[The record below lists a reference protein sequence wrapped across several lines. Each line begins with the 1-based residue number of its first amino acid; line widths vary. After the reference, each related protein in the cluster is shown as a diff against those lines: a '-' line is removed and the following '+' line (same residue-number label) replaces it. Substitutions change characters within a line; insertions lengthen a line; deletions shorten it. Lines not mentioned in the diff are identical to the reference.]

1 MDRKYNIDLCRIICI
16 FAVVLVHVNAPYY
29 KLSVIGENSFV
40 ATNIIGALA
49 RFCVPL
55 LLTISGSL
63 LIGKE
68 INIKEFYKK
77 SLLPLFFVYYLWVFI
92 YGMYKVYTM
101 DYTGNIIS
109 ISHYHLE
116 FIPNLIG
123 IYLILPIIN
132 ELLKNIKVFKLLYLI
147 TFIFAIMIQSID
159 LFYKIS
165 IYTDRYI
172 IPFKNPYLFYFLS
185 GYFFRNVKSKKAIL
199 ISFISLFITI
209 IASLYKSYGGNSRV
223 YYWGYGYI
231 NIAIITISLFAFFNS
246 IDMKNKFL
254 NVIILNLSKNSFAI
268 YLVHV
273 FFVDLIIKYLGFIEV
288 PFIIKVPL
296 FTVISFI
303 ASYLFVLLINLI
315 LPNKLKRFILYKY

>member
-1 MDRKYNIDLCRIICI
+1 MDRKYNIDLCRVICI
-16 FAVVLVHVNAPYY
+16 FAVVLVHVNAPFY

-40 ATNIIGALA
+40 ATNIMGASA

-63 LIGKE
+63 FIGKE
-68 INIKEFYKK
+68 ITINVFYKK
-77 SLLPLFFVYYLWVFI
+77 RLLPLVFVYYLWVFI

-101 DYTGNIIS
+101 DFTGNFIS
-109 ISHYHLE
+109 VSHYHLE

-132 ELLKNIKVFKLLYLI
+132 ELLKNKKVFKLLYFI
-147 TFIFAIMIQSID
+147 TFISAIMIQSID
-159 LFYKIS
+159 LFFKIS

-185 GYFFRNVKSKKAIL
+185 GYFFKNIKNKKAIL
-199 ISFISLFITI
+199 LSFAFLFITI
-209 IASLYKSYGGNSRV
+209 IASLYKSIGVGSHI

-231 NIAIITISLFAFFNS
+231 NITIITISLFVFFNS
-246 IDMKNKFL
+246 INMKNKCL
-254 NVIILNLSKNSFAI
+254 NDKILNLSKCSFGI
-268 YLVHV
+268 YIVHV
-273 FFVDLIIKYLGFIEV
+273 FFIDLIIKYLGFIEV

-296 FTVISFI
+296 FTVIAFSF
-303 ASYLFVLLINLI
+303 SYLFILLINLI
-315 LPNKLKRFILYKY
+315 LPNNLKKIILYKY